1 MRKLGRFKLFAVIAL
16 LAFALGSLVANE
28 TGTRAERP
36 FLRFL
41 STAARWGLRAMVFL
55 EPAPPEI
62 ETQYQTCV
70 GDDGF
75 QVLDHSRSL

>member
-1 MRKLGRFKLFAVIAL
+1 MRKLERLKVFGVVAL

-55 EPAPPEI
+55 EPSPPEI
-62 ETQYQTCV
+62 EPQYQTCV
-70 GDDGF
+70 GQDGYEM
-75 QVLDHSRSL
+75 LDHSRSL

>member
-1 MRKLGRFKLFAVIAL
+1 MRKLERLKVFGVVAL

-28 TGTRAERP
+28 TGTRSERP

-41 STAARWGLRAMVFL
+41 STAARWGLRGLVFL

-62 ETQYQTCV
+62 EQRYQTSV
-70 GDDGF
+70 GEDGF
-75 QVLDHSRSL
+75 EVVDHFRSL

>member
-1 MRKLGRFKLFAVIAL
+1 MRRIGKLKLYAVIGL

-41 STAARWGLRAMVFL
+41 SSAARWGLRAMVFL
-55 EPAPPEI
+55 EPAPPEL
-62 ETQYQTCV
+62 EPTYQTCI
-70 GDDGF
+70 GADGF
-75 QVLDHSRSL
+75 HQINHQRSL

>member
-1 MRKLGRFKLFAVIAL
+1 MRKLARFKLFGVVAL

-28 TGTRAERP
+28 TGTRSERP

-62 ETQYQTCV
+62 EQRYQTSV
-70 GDDGF
+70 GTDGF
-75 QVLDHSRSL
+75 EVVDHSRSL